1 MMSILLVVT
10 VVSLLVPVYVYAG
23 YPALLWLFTR
33 GYPARTH
40 RIGDRTPT
48 VTLIISCYNEAPVI
62 RAKLEN
68 ALALDYP
75 RNKLTIL
82 VVSDG
87 SDDGTDDIV
96 REYQGQGVQLIRQDG
111 RLGKTMGLNL
121 AMENVDTDLVVF
133 SDANAMYAADAI
145 TKLARNFAD
154 LDVGYAV
161 GAALYTDGDAGA
173 SAKNENLYWR

>member
-1 MMSILLVVT
+1 MMSILLVIT

-33 GYPARTH
+33 GYPVRTH
-40 RIGDRTPT
+40 RIGDITPT
-48 VTLIISCYNEAPVI
+48 VTLIISCYNEASVI

-75 RNKLTIL
+75 RNKLMIL

-96 REYQGQGVQLIRQDG
+96 REYQGQGVRLIRQEG
-111 RLGKTMGLNL
+111 RLVKPW
-121 AMENVDTDLVVF
+121 A
-133 SDANAMYAADAI
+133 
-145 TKLARNFAD
+145 
-154 LDVGYAV
+154 
-161 GAALYTDGDAGA
+161 
-173 SAKNENLYWR
+173 